1 MASSCHC
8 VLSKDATGPVNRPA
22 ALRACFKK
30 LLNPF
35 DQSPHLNGGIVMKK
49 ILFLALA
56 LTASLSAYAQ
66 EAVVAPEAVRYA
78 YGMHLDVAKVIHI
91 TPTADVCGPTPVQMT
106 YRDLHGE
113 IHILEYNVIGSG
125 CTN

>member
-1 MASSCHC
+1 
-8 VLSKDATGPVNRPA
+8 
-22 ALRACFKK
+22 LRACFKK
-30 LLNPF
+30 FLNPF
-35 DQSPHLNGGIVMKK
+35 DQSPHLNGGFVMKK
-49 ILFLALA
+49 ILFLALS

-66 EAVVAPEAVRYA
+66 EAAVAPEAVPYA